1 MCGVGDPRSA
11 NDRGTPLP
19 VSWRCT
25 EHSVRV
31 GHSITHGPSQQW
43 DSMVAV
49 AVLLSVAI
57 IEGSTA
63 RPQYDDYNDYDPYD
77 VPADQAA
84 PSQGENQC
92 LGTLH
97 IGSLSVTCK
106 EDDSQPNNHQNTSN

>member
-1 MCGVGDPRSA
+1 
-11 NDRGTPLP
+11 
-19 VSWRCT
+19 
-25 EHSVRV
+25 
-31 GHSITHGPSQQW
+31 
-43 DSMVAV
+43 MVAV

-63 RPQYDDYNDYDPYD
+63 SPQYDTYDDYNDYDPYD

-97 IGSLSVTCK
+97 IGSLFDTYK
-106 EDDSQPNNHQNTSN
+106 EDDSQPDNHQSTSN